1 MKKLLLATFF
11 SIVVISSHAQEYSLA
26 SPDGFLTAK
35 ISIRGTASVE
45 LSKGEEKLLKLDEI
59 DLLAADRQLEGMRV
73 KKTSNRSV
81 NKTVI
86 PEIREKS
93 DSYLENFNELTIA
106 FKSDKGLTFRLYNE
120 GIAYRFTSS
129 VKDSLTII
137 KESLSFSFMKVIQH
151 AISHHSHSIQAT
163 KRHMSM
169 IALAK

>member
-1 MKKLLLATFF
+1 MKELLLTTFF

-26 SPDGFLTAK
+26 SPDGLLTAK
-35 ISIRGTASVE
+35 ISIQGTASVE
-45 LSKGEEKLLKLDEI
+45 LSKRNEILVKLDEI
-59 DLLAADRQLEGMRV
+59 DLLAANGQLEWMRV

-81 NKTVI
+81 NKTVT

-93 DSYLENFNELTIA
+93 ASYLENFNELTIA

-137 KESLSFSFMKVIQH
+137 EESLSIHFHESDSTRYQSSQSFN
-151 AISHHSHSIQAT
+151 SSYET
-163 KRHMSM
+163 PY
-169 IALAK
+169 